1 MLMLK
6 LSCIAV
12 IIERGAKG
20 KRHQQGALAGA
31 ILSDQADN
39 FAAIDLEV
47 GVKHDVASPGTQ

>member
-1 MLMLK
+1 MLK